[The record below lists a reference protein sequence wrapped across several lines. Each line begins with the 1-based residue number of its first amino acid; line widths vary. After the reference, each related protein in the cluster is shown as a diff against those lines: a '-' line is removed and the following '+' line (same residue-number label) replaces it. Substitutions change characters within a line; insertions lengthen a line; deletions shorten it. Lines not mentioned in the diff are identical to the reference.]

1 MYFIAV
7 LALLL
12 FLVFLIFASRQ
23 SASVQRS
30 RKSRREIWQDTG
42 SDFSILST
50 APLQDIP
57 HTDAANELS
66 YHHTSVGNHAT
77 DNVVDSGVSV
87 SSVDFG
93 TNYDSG
99 GGDLGSAL
107 ADAIDGG
114 GSSFSG
120 FDSGS
125 DFGGGGDFSGG
136 SDFGGGST
144 TDGSTS

>member
-1 MYFIAV
+1 MAI

-12 FLVFLIFASRQ
+12 LFVVFLIFVGRQ
-23 SASVQRS
+23 SASVQRT
-30 RKSRREIWQDTG
+30 RKSQRGIWQDTG
-42 SDFSILST
+42 SDLSILSA

-57 HTDAANELS
+57 HTNATDEVS
-66 YHHTSVGNHAT
+66 YHHPSVSNYPPN
-77 DNVVDSGVSV
+77 NVVDSGVSV
-87 SSVDFG
+87 SSVGYG
-93 TNYDSG
+93 TSYDSG

-107 ADAIDGG
+107 AGAIDG

-125 DFGGGGDFSGG
+125 AVGGGGDFSGG